1 MVVRIVLHNKPQI
14 SYNLCLD
21 KYQYALYYLD
31 CSHKQLQG
39 NNMRTFRTSYE
50 VELNSGDLCEIAEIE
65 FEIEYSAYV
74 EKEVTYGHPDN
85 WSPGYSD
92 LEIAEIKSLDEIE
105 GFTAAEIEKAA
116 SEQYEDAIISDAWD
130 DFNDQIN
137 SY

>member
-1 MVVRIVLHNKPQI
+1 MP
-14 SYNLCLD
+14 
-21 KYQYALYYLD
+21 
-31 CSHKQLQG
+31 
-39 NNMRTFRTSYE
+39 TFRTSYE

-85 WSPGYSD
+85 WSPASSD
-92 LEIAEIKSLDEIE
+92 LEIAEIKALDEIE

-116 SEQYEDAIISDAWD
+116 SEQYEDSIISDAWD